1 MKTNMRKLLIL
12 LVVLLMI
19 TSCKKTDTNTSTTAA
34 ISVDIDGVPTTF
46 NTDAMAVQT
55 NTYLNYSIVIS
66 GYQNTALTSSLM
78 SITIGGPS
86 PITVGTYHDIYTGGD
101 VVNLFRYTQQPG
113 SGVYGTIGSGSD
125 TATVTITSI
134 DSTEIQGTFTA
145 AQPQLLFGSTSPSN
159 HDFSNGKFAVK
170 FNPSSNS
177 IGTLTAKVDGV
188 LTTFNSY
195 ATAVEDYS
203 NGSITISGYQ
213 GSATTSNEL
222 SFSISNNSNSFLTAG
237 TIFSDTSTAGNY
249 PTVTYTQQPGP
260 AVYNDA
266 NAQQTTV
273 TLTSIGSD
281 YVQGTF
287 SSTVDVF
294 TSGSPASHV
303 FTSGTFMLPKNY

>member
-1 MKTNMRKLLIL
+1 MRKLLIL
-12 LVVLLMI
+12 PVVLLTI
-19 TSCKKTDTNTSTTAA
+19 ASCTKTDTNTSANAA

-66 GYQNTALTSSLM
+66 GYQSTALTSSLM

-101 VVNLFRYTQQPG
+101 VVDLFRYTQQPG

-125 TATVTITSI
+125 TATVIITSI

-159 HDFSNGKFAVK
+159 HNFSNGKFAVK

-195 ATAVEDYS
+195 ATAVESS
-203 NGSITISGYQ
+203 NGTITISGYQ
-213 GSATTSNEL
+213 GSATSSNEL
-222 SFSISNNSNSFLTAG
+222 SVSISNNSSIPFTAG
-237 TIFSDTSTAGNY
+237 SVISDTSTNGNY
-249 PTVTYTQQPGP
+249 PSVTYTQEPGP

-266 NAQQTTV
+266 NALQTNVTV
-273 TLTSIGSD
+273 TAIGSD
-281 YVQGTF
+281 YVEGTF
-287 SSTVDVF
+287 NSTVDVF

-303 FTSGTFMLPKNY
+303 FTNGTFSVPLTN